1 MSTLAAG
8 GIMQDFTKR
17 VERAA
22 RMIFKQIFGMR
33 LYRLKES
40 ALREDLFGVH
50 LNIGDGN
57 NLSLVMERDTA
68 QTITEQLTGNC
79 GDEYAYDVIGEIANM
94 IAGKITREVSISVPE
109 KLSEIPAELKFTL
122 NFRSPVGEFSIA
134 VTDK

>member
-1 MSTLAAG
+1 MSTLTAG

-40 ALREDLFGVH
+40 ALRDDLFGVH

-68 QTITEQLTGNC
+68 QTITEHLTGNS

-94 IAGKITREVSISVPE
+94 IAGKIAREVSISVPE
-109 KLSEIPAELKFTL
+109 KLGEITAELKFTL

-134 VTDK
+134 LTDR